1 MTVLIPFLS
10 VLAVFRTPVPLNTIL
25 VFFDTGLTGFIGINE
40 YKHAMAVSKALTA
53 FRAHLMAV
61 NLSRLTTGTM
71 NDNVDHKKTSKVGI
85 IHQFQL
91 IEHITIFINGY
102 I

>member
-1 MTVLIPFLS
+1 
-10 VLAVFRTPVPLNTIL
+10 
-25 VFFDTGLTGFIGINE
+25 
-40 YKHAMAVSKALTA
+40 
-53 FRAHLMAV
+53 
-61 NLSRLTTGTM
+61 M

>member
-1 MTVLIPFLS
+1 
-10 VLAVFRTPVPLNTIL
+10 
-25 VFFDTGLTGFIGINE
+25 
-40 YKHAMAVSKALTA
+40 
-53 FRAHLMAV
+53 MAV